1 MSHHID
7 RRDFLRLSGAV
18 GAAAAGG
25 ATAVGAA
32 PAAAAAATGKGRPPS
47 GLKLGCQSGPSNAQ
61 HFAFF
66 ARYGVRNICGSPE
79 IADPARLC
87 PTVSE
92 LTQLRELAG
101 KYGISV
107 DMTDSVLLHSS
118 LVDKEP
124 HPAIVLGDSP
134 QRDRDIEA
142 FQNLIRNCAQAGIPA
157 VKYNMSILGVLRNL
171 QVPGRGDVQYSG
183 WDLSKVPADEPLTR
197 AGVVD
202 ADTFWERITYFLERV
217 VPVANEYKIR
227 IACHPQDPG
236 VPASG
241 YRGVNRVLGTV
252 DGLKR
257 FVSIHE
263 SPYHGLNFCQGTI
276 SEDLA
281 DPGKEIFDVIRYFGS
296 RRKIFNV
303 HFRNIRGHRDQFV
316 ETFPDEGDVNMLQAA
331 LTYREVGYEGML
343 MTDHVPL
350 VRIRLDNGEY
360 APYYFNEESSA
371 ANGHLESFAFG
382 YGYIRAIIQAVER
395 FG

>member
-1 MSHHID
+1 VGHRIN

-18 GAAAAGG
+18 GAAAAGT

-32 PAAAAAATGKGRPPS
+32 AASAEMASGKGKPPS
-47 GLKLGCQSGPSNAQ
+47 RLKLGCQSGPSNAQ

-92 LTQLRELAG
+92 LVQLRELAG

-124 HPAIVLGDSP
+124 NPSIVLGDSP

-157 VKYNMSILGVLRNL
+157 VKYNMSILGVLRNV
-171 QVPGRGDVQYSG
+171 QVQGRGDVEYSG
-183 WDLSKVPADEPLTR
+183 WDLSKAPPDEPLTR

-202 ADTFWERITYFLERV
+202 ADAFWERITYFLERV

-236 VPASG
+236 VPTGG

-252 DGLKR
+252 NGLKR

-281 DPGKEIFDVIRYFGS
+281 DPAQEIFDVIRYFGT

-303 HFRNIRGHRDQFV
+303 HFRNIRGHRDRFV

-350 VRIRLDNGEY
+350 VRIRLGNGEY
-360 APYYFNEESSA
+360 APYYYKEESSA